1 MNNHNENNQENE
13 SRQNEVKEYLRRLK
27 FDEISG
33 DPITSCIIRNIKVV
47 GDYLYLKI
55 FLGSDQIQIKEKID
69 EELKNFSWAKKV
81 YLDLKFIKGVRR
93 TIAIGSGKGGVG
105 KSSITVGIAQ
115 NLKKR
120 GYKVGILDADV
131 YGPNI
136 PVITGLNNQDVS
148 TKEEDGVTKFI
159 AIDHDGLKIMS
170 VAMMAKR
177 EQSLAWRGPIL
188 TRLLNQFLYQV
199 DWGDLD
205 FLLIDLP
212 PGTGDTQITLL
223 QDSPIIGVILVT
235 LPGLSSYSD
244 LIRTTTMYENFGM
257 PIYGLV
263 ENMSFYKCPCCSH
276 EEKLFLDEFP
286 VKKMNSKNYNL
297 LTSLPFFNS
306 KLNAEGINLFLK
318 EEISSYFDNVCSLI
332 EEKANFKNV

>member
-1 MNNHNENNQENE
+1 MCIRDSEKALYKVGQIVSTFTGIRIPANKPIIGANVFTQTAGIHADGDSKNNLYHNDLLPE
-13 SRQNEVKEYLRRLK
+13 RFGRKRKYALGK
-27 FDEISG
+27 TSG
-33 DPITSCIIRNIKVV
+33 KDNIIKNRAPAYCNK
-47 GDYLYLKI
+47 LKI
-55 FLGSDQIQIKEKID
+55 
-69 EELKNFSWAKKV
+69 FSWAKKV

-170 VAMMAKR
+170 VAMLAKR

-276 EEKLFLDEFP
+276 EEKLFLDELSM
-286 VKKMNSKNYNL
+286 V
-297 LTSLPFFNS
+297 
-306 KLNAEGINLFLK
+306 
-318 EEISSYFDNVCSLI
+318 VCV
-332 EEKANFKNV
+332 EVTA